1 MEQSDSEFVQHIPCE
16 KCGSSDAAGIY
27 TDGHT
32 YCFSCNAYQHA
43 TEENQVTETTDN
55 KSADFLG
62 GDALPLA
69 KRKLTSETTKLW
81 DYRVSEFKGQM
92 AQIAN
97 HKDEQGRTVA
107 QKVRLPNKEFFAL
120 GKMKDATLY
129 GQWLWRDGG
138 KMITVTEGE
147 LDALSLSQAMGNKWP
162 VVSVKTG
169 AAGAKKEIAK
179 AIEFLENFES
189 VIFMFDNDEV
199 GQAAAIECAGLLSP
213 NKAKIARLPLKDA
226 SDMLQAG
233 RSKELVD
240 AMWAA
245 KSYRPDGIINGADL
259 WEEVSTVQNVESID
273 YPYAGLNDM
282 TDGCR
287 RGEIVTVTAGSGLGK
302 SQLTREFAYNLLNE
316 GATVGYVALEE
327 SSKRTAQG
335 LMSLHLN
342 KPIHLQETPTE
353 ELREA
358 FDATMGTGRVFMYDH
373 WGSTESDNLLGKIRY
388 LARGC
393 GCDYIILDHIS
404 IVVSGIDQ
412 GDERRIID
420 NMMTKLR
427 SLTEELDIGMI
438 LVSHLKRPSGEKGH
452 EEGATTSLAQLR
464 GSAAIAQLSDMV
476 IGLERNQQAKEN
488 SNVTT
493 VRVLKNRWS
502 GITGICGKLA
512 YSHETG
518 RMVETF
524 DDESIDFDNEEF

>member
-1 MEQSDSEFVQHIPCE
+1 
-16 KCGSSDAAGIY
+16 
-27 TDGHT
+27 
-32 YCFSCNAYQHA
+32 
-43 TEENQVTETTDN
+43 
-55 KSADFLG
+55 
-62 GDALPLA
+62 
-69 KRKLTSETTKLW
+69 
-81 DYRVSEFKGQM
+81 
-92 AQIAN
+92 
-97 HKDEQGRTVA
+97 
-107 QKVRLPNKEFFAL
+107 
-120 GKMKDATLY
+120 
-129 GQWLWRDGG
+129 
-138 KMITVTEGE
+138 
-147 LDALSLSQAMGNKWP
+147 
-162 VVSVKTG
+162 
-169 AAGAKKEIAK
+169 
-179 AIEFLENFES
+179 
-189 VIFMFDNDEV
+189 
-199 GQAAAIECAGLLSP
+199 
-213 NKAKIARLPLKDA
+213 
-226 SDMLQAG
+226 MLQAG

-259 WEEVSTVQNVESID
+259 WETVSTVEDVESIP

-287 RGEIVTVTAGSGLGK
+287 LGEIVTVTAGSGLGK
-302 SQLTREFAYNLLNE
+302 SQLTREFAYHLLNN

-342 KPIHLQETPTE
+342 KPIHLQETPKD

-358 FDATMGTGRVFMYDH
+358 FDATLGTGRVFMYDH

-427 SLTEELDIGMI
+427 SLTEELNIGMI

-493 VRVLKNRWS
+493 VRILKNRWS

-512 YSHETG
+512 YSSETG
-518 RMVETF
+518 RMIETF